1 MNSWS
6 LQFYSPR
13 ATHYQITMKAS
24 LTGMIL
30 FLAALVGIAVWRS
43 DGTLS
48 LGFKTSWEQLL
59 RFMPVLVVALLLA
72 GFTEVLLPAGL
83 VEKWLSDSAGFKGI
97 AMAWVAGAL
106 TPGGSLVGMPL
117 IVTLFQAG
125 VGVGVLVTYMTSLAL
140 MSLVR
145 LPLELTFYG
154 WRLTALRMAVSVFL
168 PPLAGLLAQ
177 VVAPL
182 FITRSG

>member
-1 MNSWS
+1 
-6 LQFYSPR
+6 
-13 ATHYQITMKAS
+13 
-24 LTGMIL
+24 MII
-30 FLAALVGIAVWRS
+30 FLAGLIGLAAWRS

-48 LGFKTSWEQLL
+48 LGFKTTWEQVL
-59 RFMPVLVVALLLA
+59 RFMPVLIVALLLA

-97 AMAWVAGAL
+97 AVAWAAGAL

-117 IVTLFQAG
+117 IVALYQAG
-125 VGVGVLVTYMTSLAL
+125 VGIGVLVTYMTSLAL

-154 WRLTALRMAVSVFL
+154 WRLTALRMFVSVFL
-168 PPLAGLLAQ
+168 PPIAGLLAQ
-177 VVAPL
+177 VVAP
-182 FITRSG
+182 FFVTRSG

>member
-1 MNSWS
+1 
-6 LQFYSPR
+6 
-13 ATHYQITMKAS
+13 MKAS
-24 LTGMIL
+24 LIGMVV
-30 FLAALVGIAVWRS
+30 FLAALIGWAAWKG
-43 DGTLS
+43 DGALN

-59 RFMPVLVVALLLA
+59 RFMPVLIVALLLA
-72 GFTEVLLPAGL
+72 GFTEVLLPADL

-97 AMAWVAGAL
+97 AVAWVAGAL

-117 IVTLFQAG
+117 IVALYQAG
-125 VGVGVLVTYMTSLAL
+125 VGIGVLVTYMTSLAL

-154 WRLTALRMAVSVFL
+154 WRLTALRMFVSICL

-182 FITRSG
+182 FISQSN